1 MNIFENILSSLQ
13 SIAGS
18 KMRSVLTMFGIVVGI
33 GSVMMITSI
42 GEGYRVSINMEFETM
57 GLDIVTINTTT
68 RDGLHRIETHDLLT
82 LDDVETLRQYRDLRD
97 VSASISF
104 TFWEALER
112 VDGEMNS
119 ARLVGTDD
127 AYFRMNNS
135 TFVYGRP
142 LIAQDLYAHAQV
154 AVINEDDALLI
165 FGRTDVIGE
174 TIDINDWAGGLTLRI
189 VGVTESTPM
198 SAMEALFSPA
208 RSFQVPI
215 SLVQARYNAGVNTV
229 NNISIQVADMD
240 RLTEISENAI
250 RIIEFD
256 RGTEGRYNAQS
267 MMDIFQEF
275 DTVIGIFTM
284 FMGVVAGISLLVGG
298 IGVMN
303 IMLVSVTER
312 TREIGIRKSLGATNW
327 NIQFQF
333 LVEAIILT
341 AIGGAIGVLFG
352 YLGGW
357 LFALIATLVTGMPL
371 APYISITTVGLVV
384 FISAIIGIVFGV
396 YPAAKA
402 ARLDP
407 IEALRFE

>member
-1 MNIFENILSSLQ
+1 MNIFESIMSSLQ
-13 SIAGS
+13 SIASS
-18 KMRSVLTMFGIVVGI
+18 KMRSALTMFGIIVGI

-42 GEGYRVSINMEFETM
+42 GEGYRNTITNEFEAM
-57 GLDIVTINTTT
+57 GLDIVDINTTT

-82 LDDVETLRQYRDLRD
+82 LNDIETLRQYIDLRE
-97 VSASISF
+97 VTGHISF
-104 TFWEALER
+104 TFLDALER
-112 VDGEMNS
+112 ADGDMN
-119 ARLVGTDD
+119 AAMLIGVDD
-127 AYFRMNNS
+127 AYYRMRAY

-142 LIAQDLYAHAQV
+142 LIAQDVMANSYV
-154 AVINEDDALLI
+154 AVIDEDSALLI
-165 FGRTDVIGE
+165 FGRTDVVGE
-174 TIDINDWAGGLTLRI
+174 TIDIDDWAGGITLRI
-189 VGVTESTPM
+189 VGVTESTPIT
-198 SAMEALFSPA
+198 AMQALFSPF
-208 RSFQVPI
+208 RTFHVPI
-215 SLVQARYNAGVNTV
+215 TVVQARYNGGASTV
-229 NNISIQVADMD
+229 DGIVIQVADMD
-240 RLTEISENAI
+240 RLEQITENAI

-256 RGTEGRYNAQS
+256 RGTEGRYRAQS
-267 MMDIFQEF
+267 MMSVFEDI
-275 DTVIGIFTM
+275 DGVIGIFTM
-284 FMGVVAGISLLVGG
+284 FIGVVAAISLLVGG

-352 YLGGW
+352 YVGGS
-357 LFALIATLVTGMPL
+357 LFAFIAAMVTGM
-371 APYISITTVGLVV
+371 AFSPYISFATVGVV
-384 FISAIIGIVFGV
+384 VLISAVIGIVFGV